1 MLKLLVTILLFSTFL
16 LSDESNA
23 LKGAETLLKTH
34 VKNKVIKAY
43 NSYKNIY
50 ARALMSDNLS
60 LQKKSLNG
68 IITSGKY
75 LHIDVDSYKK
85 KLYLISN
92 KRLKKKKISRVKN
105 TKSVARKSR
114 SLVTFSDDTLV
125 LDLRNSISKN
135 DINYIWYFDESTNRY
150 IYRFTLSRKKITK
163 NEKEKLNSYLTYT
176 LKKYKRNRVRLTL
189 FSKVKL
195 NIAYSIKNRDLYLSI
210 YKKLQNSKKENLGN
224 NYISPSKYASYKE
237 KKIIVIDPGHG
248 GKDAGAVGYKRYR
261 EKIVVLSV
269 AKKLKQ
275 LLQKN
280 GHKVY
285 MTRDNDTF
293 IKLENRTKY
302 ANRKKA
308 DIFVSIHANSIAKA
322 RRNKAY
328 GIETYFLSPAR
339 SKRAKDAASKE
350 NAVEIKNMNYYTKQ
364 NFLSIMNSE
373 KIIASHKL
381 AIDIQQGLLSN
392 LKPKYTKIKDAGVRE
407 APFWVLVGAQ
417 MPAVLVEIGFISHP
431 MEAKRMIDK
440 VYQKNLAQGIA
451 DGIFRYIAKNP

>member
-1 MLKLLVTILLFSTFL
+1 MLKFLFTTLLLATFL
-16 LSDESNA
+16 FASDGDA
-23 LKGAETLLKTH
+23 LKSADTLLKTH
-34 VKNKVIKAY
+34 VKSKVIKAY

-50 ARALMSDNLS
+50 ARALIADDLF

-75 LHIDVDSYKK
+75 LHIDVNSYKK
-85 KLYLISN
+85 RLHKLSK
-92 KRLKKKKISRVKN
+92 KRVEKREAAKKVEKKS
-105 TKSVARKSR
+105 AA
-114 SLVTFSDDTLV
+114 LVSFSDDTLV
-125 LDLRNSISKN
+125 LDLANSVSKK
-135 DINYIWYFDESTNRY
+135 DINYIWYYNERSKKY
-150 IYRFTLSRKKITK
+150 VYRFTLSGKTVNKS
-163 NEKEKLNSYLTYT
+163 EKEKLNSYLTYT
-176 LKKYKRNRVRLTL
+176 LKNYKRNSVRLTL
-189 FSKVKL
+189 FSDVKL

-210 YKKLQNSKKENLGN
+210 YKKLQKSRQKESKKENIEK
-224 NYISPSKYASYKE
+224 NYINTSQYLSTPE

-261 EKIVVLSV
+261 EKVVVLSV
-269 AKKLKQ
+269 AKKIEDI
-275 LLQKN
+275 LQQS

-285 MTRDNDTF
+285 MTRSNDTF
-293 IKLENRTKY
+293 IELENRTKY
-302 ANRKKA
+302 ANRKNA
-308 DIFVSIHANSIAKA
+308 DIFVSIHANSIAKSK
-322 RRNKAY
+322 RNKVY
-328 GIETYFLSPAR
+328 GIETYFLSPAK
-339 SKRAKDAASKE
+339 SQRAKDAASKE

-431 MEAKRMIDK
+431 MEAKRMVDK
-440 VYQKNLAQGIA
+440 VYQKNLAQGVA
-451 DGIFRYIAKNP
+451 DGILRYIMKNP